1 MTFKVKLAN
10 HNIRS
15 HCCLLY
21 IMSGDSQIRAD
32 EDGSVRL
39 FNPQLGTWDA
49 FDGLLSETVIDG
61 VDLFMNRLEGIF
73 RSFEAT
79 CKRTDEAVTE
89 AVSKVFDGIGKDANG
104 HRKYQALVD
113 RSIFSKG
120 DKLLE

>member
-1 MTFKVKLAN
+1 MTFKVKLAS

-21 IMSGDSQIRAD
+21 IMSGDTQIRAH
-32 EDGSVRL
+32 EDGSIRL

-61 VDLFMNRLEGIF
+61 VDLYMNRLEGIF
-73 RSFEAT
+73 RSFDAT
-79 CKRTDEAVTE
+79 CKRSDEAVTD
-89 AVSKVFDGIGKDANG
+89 AVAKVFEEIGMDANG
-104 HRKYQALVD
+104 KRKYQTLVD
-113 RSIFSKG
+113 RSIFAKG